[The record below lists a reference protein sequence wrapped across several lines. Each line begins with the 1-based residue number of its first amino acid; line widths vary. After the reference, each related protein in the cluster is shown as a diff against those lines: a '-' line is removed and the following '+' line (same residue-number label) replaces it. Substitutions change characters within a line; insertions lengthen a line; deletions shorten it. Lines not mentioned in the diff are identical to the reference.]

1 MFIDRVL
8 LELRAGKGGNGVVA
22 WRREK
27 FIPKGGP
34 CGGNGGKGGD
44 VILEASTQVPS
55 LDWYR
60 NRRLLHADNGQQGGA
75 NHCAGKNGKELRL
88 IVPCGTLVRNVDTA
102 EVLADLTEDRQVWV
116 ACKGGKGGRGN
127 DSFKS
132 ATNRAP
138 NTCTPGK
145 EGELLRV
152 ELELKLI
159 ADVGL
164 VGFPNAGKS
173 TLIEAV
179 SQTRVKIAAY
189 PFTTMHPNLGHIQT
203 EDHRPILMADIPGI
217 IEGAHQNRGLG
228 FEFLRHIERTKL
240 LLFIL
245 DASGID
251 GRDPSFDYSVLQAE
265 LKAYN
270 PTLLQRPSLV
280 VLNKIDAP
288 ESQEHVA
295 NFIKKFS
302 HLKQRLFQI
311 SAFTGQGL
319 AALVHQVILQSR

>member
-1 MFIDRVL
+1 MFVDRVS

-44 VILEASTQVPS
+44 VILKADTQIPS
-55 LDWYR
+55 LDWFR
-60 NRRLLHADNGQQGGA
+60 NRRLLHAENGQQGGS
-75 NHCAGKNGKELRL
+75 NCRQGRNGESLTL
-88 IVPCGTLVRNVDTA
+88 LVPCGTLVRNVNNG
-102 EVLADLTEDRQVWV
+102 EILADLTEDGQTWI
-116 ACKGGKGGRGN
+116 ACRGGKGGRGN

-132 ATNRAP
+132 SVNRAP
-138 NTCTPGK
+138 NQWTPGK

-179 SQTRVKIAAY
+179 SRARVKIAAY
-189 PFTTMHPNLGHIQT
+189 PFTTLHPNLGHIQT
-203 EDHRPILMADIPGI
+203 DDYRRILIADIPGI

-240 LLFIL
+240 LIFVL
-245 DASGID
+245 DASGVD
-251 GRDPSFDYSVLQAE
+251 GRDPIHDYEILRAE
-265 LKAYN
+265 LEAYN
-270 PTLLQRPSLV
+270 PDLLQRPYLV
-280 VLNKIDAP
+280 VLNKMDVP
-288 ESQEHVA
+288 EAQEHIA
-295 NFIKKFS
+295 AFIQKFK
-302 HLKQRLFQI
+302 LPKNKLFQI
-311 SAFTGQGL
+311 SAYTGEGV
-319 AALVHQVILQSR
+319 AALVNRIIEQR